1 MMSKSSII
9 TSNREDPIVEEKMP
23 PIHPGE
29 ILKEDFTT
37 PMGISRYFL
46 AKDIGVDPRRI
57 NVIVRG
63 KRAITADTAL
73 RLGRCFGI
81 EPEFRMNLQ
90 THYDLEVESDRL
102 AGKLEQ
108 EVKIDSAA

>member
-1 MMSKSSII
+1 
-9 TSNREDPIVEEKMP
+9 
-23 PIHPGE
+23 
-29 ILKEDFTT
+29 
-37 PMGISRYFL
+37 MGISQCLL

-57 NVIVRG
+57 NAIILG

-73 RLGRCFGI
+73 RFGRYFGI
-81 EPEFRMNLQ
+81 EPEFWMNLQ

-108 EVKIDSAA
+108 EVMIRSVA